1 MQTTATYK
9 NYDPNS
15 AATSKSWRAVEE
27 SIPNV
32 VGKEKL
38 NVVKELKRV
47 ALVFLAVRDREKSEP
62 SILDR
67 AIDERKA
74 ELRAYERVSYA
85 MRELE
90 ASVRDLASILQSGA
104 PALANMSVGMHSP
117 SVTHRTK
124 KSIRTSSQEDAV
136 SRGYGAGR
144 LHYVKGKFPL
154 ELALQHA
161 LPEFEAA
168 YAILR
173 AEFDSQAPKVRRGAP
188 SKRTTDILVLTL
200 SKIWTEH
207 TGSPAG
213 KDRRWPPFAISVWDA
228 ITTEQCPSDLT
239 NKLRDAQYKYEGQTL
254 LDDESLYQGFEP
266 PKGNKPLSKSERD
279 DS

>member
-1 MQTTATYK
+1 MRTTATHK
-9 NYDPNS
+9 NYNPNS
-15 AATSKSWRAVEE
+15 SATTRSWRAVEE
-27 SIPNV
+27 SLPNV
-32 VGKEKL
+32 VGKKKIDT
-38 NVVKELKRV
+38 VKELKRV
-47 ALVFLAVRDREKSEP
+47 GLVFSALREREKSEP
-62 SILDR
+62 SLLDR

-90 ASVRDLASILQSGA
+90 VSVRDLASTLESGA
-104 PALANMSVGMHSP
+104 PALTNMSVGMHSP
-117 SVTHRTK
+117 SVTRRTK
-124 KSIRTSSQEDAV
+124 VSLRTSPQEDVV
-136 SRGYGAGR
+136 SRAYGAGR

-173 AEFDSQAPKVRRGAP
+173 AEFDAQAPKVRRGAP
-188 SKRTTDILVLTL
+188 SKRTTDLLVLTL

-207 TGSPAG
+207 TGSPAH
-213 KDRRWPPFAISVWDA
+213 KDRRWPLFAISVWDA
-228 ITTEQCPSDLT
+228 ISPEKCPSDLT
-239 NKLRDAQYKYEGQTL
+239 NKLRDAQHKYEDQTL
-254 LDDESLYQGFEP
+254 LDDKSLYQGFEL
-266 PKGNKPLSKSERD
+266 PKGNKELPRVAKN